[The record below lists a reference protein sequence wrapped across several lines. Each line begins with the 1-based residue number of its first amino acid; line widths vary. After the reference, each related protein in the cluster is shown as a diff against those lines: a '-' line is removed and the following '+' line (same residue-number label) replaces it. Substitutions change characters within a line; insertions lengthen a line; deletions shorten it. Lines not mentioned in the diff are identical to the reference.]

1 MFCAAPSQ
9 AVARGRQGWKKSVP
23 FSQKLQRFSPVSR
36 YQNQK
41 AFWAFGRQRAAG
53 VFFLVPYSA
62 LPAQNPGCLRHKKHN
77 AEHPNLNFIIPP
89 LSNWFNLFSRRIL
102 TMRRKRTI
110 FIIKT
115 GPKFSRTFS
124 QSLSSLIKRGH
135 LSVTENSMT
144 ALAYYKQ
151 LQSKIPSSSDC
162 LHLIMRGSLFININ
176 SL

>member
-23 FSQKLQRFSPVSR
+23 FSQKLQRFSPVSQ
-36 YQNQK
+36 YQNQRLSGPLG
-41 AFWAFGRQRAAG
+41 ASGRPLCFSWFHTAPSP
-53 VFFLVPYSA
+53 LK
-62 LPAQNPGCLRHKKHN
+62 NPGCLRHKKHN

-110 FIIKT
+110 FTIKT

-144 ALAYYKQ
+144 ALAY
-151 LQSKIPSSSDC
+151 ISSYNQRSPHHQIVC
-162 LHLIMRGSLFININ
+162 IR
-176 SL
+176 